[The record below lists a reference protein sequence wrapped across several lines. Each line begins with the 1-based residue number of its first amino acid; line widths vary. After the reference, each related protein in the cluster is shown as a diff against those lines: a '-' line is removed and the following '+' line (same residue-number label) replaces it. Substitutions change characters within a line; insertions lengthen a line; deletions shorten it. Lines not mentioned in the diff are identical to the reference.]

1 MSKNTIAI
9 AQNHDRNWPGRRPA
23 KNKSRAMTQKG
34 AQTQIQHFDGA
45 QPSPTFSQFTGHVV
59 LGKRTP
65 SVPDDLRIVA
75 AGLRRPHWGTAIK
88 PMQSAHFFATVILMK
103 WLWVIVL
110 VIVGILAALVA
121 IEYLTI
127 SIHAIPSFM
136 GRHPGRGHYRKRGAL
151 AALIAVIAFVAAG
164 YLIYRTRRA
173 DKLALAA
180 AGGGPAVA
188 SAAPAAELPP
198 ESAAVAP
205 EPPAISSEQQVSSDK
220 PTEE

>member
-1 MSKNTIAI
+1 
-9 AQNHDRNWPGRRPA
+9 
-23 KNKSRAMTQKG
+23 MTQTD
-34 AQTQIQHFDGA
+34 AQTQIQDFENGEPV
-45 QPSPTFSQFTGHVV
+45 QTFSQFTGHVV
-59 LGKRTP
+59 QGKRTP
-65 SVPDDLRIVA
+65 SVPDNLRIVA
-75 AGLRRPHWGTAIK
+75 GDLRRPHGGTEMK
-88 PMQSAHFFATVILMK
+88 PMHSAHFFATVNPMK

-151 AALIAVIAFVAAG
+151 AVLIALIAFGGAG

-173 DKLALAA
+173 DQLALAA

-188 SAAPAAELPP
+188 PAESAPELPV
-198 ESAAVAP
+198 ESAAAAP
-205 EPPAISSEQQVSSDK
+205 EQPAIAPDQPVSSEK

>member
-1 MSKNTIAI
+1 
-9 AQNHDRNWPGRRPA
+9 
-23 KNKSRAMTQKG
+23 
-34 AQTQIQHFDGA
+34 
-45 QPSPTFSQFTGHVV
+45 
-59 LGKRTP
+59 
-65 SVPDDLRIVA
+65 
-75 AGLRRPHWGTAIK
+75 
-88 PMQSAHFFATVILMK
+88 MQSARFFATVILMK

-151 AALIAVIAFVAAG
+151 AALIALIAFVAAG

-173 DKLALAA
+173 DKVALAA
-180 AGGGPAVA
+180 AGGGLPAVPVG
-188 SAAPAAELPP
+188 SAVPAPELPT
-198 ESAAVAP
+198 ESGTAP
-205 EPPAISSEQQVSSDK
+205 EQPVASDQ

>member
-1 MSKNTIAI
+1 
-9 AQNHDRNWPGRRPA
+9 
-23 KNKSRAMTQKG
+23 MTQTG
-34 AQTQIQHFDGA
+34 GQTPLHDYEGA
-45 QPSPTFSQFTGHVV
+45 QPAPAFPQFTGHFVP
-59 LGKRTP
+59 GKSTP
-65 SVPDDLRIVA
+65 RVPDDLRIVA
-75 AGLRRPHWGTAIK
+75 GGLRRPHRGTDPK
-88 PMQSAHFFATVILMK
+88 PMHSAHFFATVILMK

-151 AALIAVIAFVAAG
+151 AALIALIAFVAAG

-188 SAAPAAELPP
+188 PVAPAAELPS
-198 ESAAVAP
+198 ESAAPAP
-205 EPPAISSEQQVSSDK
+205 EQPAIAPEQPVSSEK